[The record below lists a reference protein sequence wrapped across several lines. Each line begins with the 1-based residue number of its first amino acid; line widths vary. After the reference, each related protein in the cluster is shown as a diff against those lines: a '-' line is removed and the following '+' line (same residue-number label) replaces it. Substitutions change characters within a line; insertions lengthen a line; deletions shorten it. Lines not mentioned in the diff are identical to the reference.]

1 MSQTPAEVLDT
12 ILGYLGFPCTIDE
25 QYRDG
30 HLVLQVL
37 THDAD
42 RLIGRRGEILE
53 DLQFLV
59 NCLLQARDRC
69 AERVIVD
76 VEHHRAMRD
85 DAFIHKIKQ
94 LAEGVR
100 RTGRPLQT
108 DPLNSYDR
116 RLVHNAFMDDP
127 DLITSSPPEKNRFK
141 RVSIRKKNSS

>member
-1 MSQTPAEVLDT
+1 MSQTPTEVLDT
-12 ILGYLGFPCTIDE
+12 ILGYLGFACTIDE

-42 RLIGRRGEILE
+42 RLIGRRGEVLD
-53 DLQFLV
+53 DLQFVV
-59 NCLLQARDRC
+59 NRLLQARDRD
-69 AERVIVD
+69 AQRVIVD
-76 VEHHRAMRD
+76 VEHYRTMRD

-100 RTGRPLQT
+100 KSGRSIQT

-116 RLVHNAFMDDP
+116 RLIHNAFLNDP
-127 DLITSSPPEKNRFK
+127 DLVTISPLEKARFK
-141 RVSIRKKNSS
+141 RVAIQRKNSS